1 MTIRKFSD
9 WGRVI
14 TRPEVIES
22 CDTDADMAKI
32 AFRYQSNFPDAPHFH
47 LTRGSLAIS
56 LGGSRGLSES
66 NVRELPIDL
75 LRVAYIPKDDIE
87 QASVAV
93 NSVVMRHRFWR
104 GQIVAITNGGYV
116 GQREIAPRAHP
127 NDGVF
132 DVVEVEANMSG
143 RQRLNAWR
151 RLPTGTHIP
160 HPLIHQRQGRSETWR
175 FTSPIGLYLDEEFVG
190 RVTQV
195 EVTIAPDALK
205 LVI

>member
-1 MTIRKFSD
+1 MTIRKFSE

-14 TRPEVIES
+14 ARPEVIES

-32 AFRYQSNFPDAPHFH
+32 VFRYHTNFLDAPHFH

-56 LGGSRGLSES
+56 LGGTRGLSKS
-66 NVRELPIDL
+66 DVWELPIDL
-75 LRVAYIPKDDIE
+75 LCVTYFPEDDIK

-132 DVVEVEANMSG
+132 DVVEVAANMSG
-143 RQRLNAWR
+143 RQRLSAWR
-151 RLPTGTHIP
+151 RLPTGTHVP
-160 HPLIHQRQGRSETWR
+160 HPSIRQRQGQSETWR
-175 FTSPIGLYLDEEFVG
+175 FASPIGLYLDAEFVG
-190 RVTQV
+190 IVTQV